1 MKKQPK
7 LPEGVVLKKVMLT
20 DANGIPDGRHVF
32 VMARPEPEPKV
43 PSTYEAWMA
52 EVEGLRQSRAA
63 MLSLSTKGFSP
74 LQTQRLA
81 ELVAATEEKIVA
93 LSGSAPT
100 DHGPYASNG
109 VGYERYVC
117 DTNPNGFC
125 LGVQYHIASLIHE
138 ITHYP
143 NRVKPLGEMV
153 SHSVSGTPLGKV
165 NPSDLSAVI
174 KRAEC
179 LDFDMWKHFVVAPI
193 AGEHKDL
200 TSLRQELWCL
210 VGMAPDT
217 RIYERGNPKGI

>member
-1 MKKQPK
+1 MKKQPQ

-32 VMARPEPEPKV
+32 VMARPEPKV
-43 PSTYEAWMA
+43 TPTNAMLA
-52 EVEGLRQSRAA
+52 EIEGLRQSRAA

-81 ELVAATEEKIVA
+81 ELVAATDYKIHA
-93 LSGSAPT
+93 LSESIPT
-100 DHGPYASNG
+100 DHGPYADNG
-109 VGYERYVC
+109 IGYERYVC

-125 LGVQYHIASLIHE
+125 LMMQNHIASLIHE
-138 ITHYP
+138 ITTYP
-143 NRVKPLGEMV
+143 NRVKPLGEMP
-153 SHSVSGTPLGKV
+153 SHSISGTPLGKV

-179 LDFDMWKHFVVAPI
+179 LDKDMHEHFVMSPI
-193 AGEHKDL
+193 AGEDKDL
-200 TSLRQELWCL
+200 TKLRHELWCL
-210 VGMAPDT
+210 VGMAPET